1 MTRIY
6 LPQDMAALALGADK
20 VLRTLQAEAARRG
33 LALDVVRTGTRGAI
47 WLEPLLEVE
56 TPEGRIAYGPVQAA
70 DVTGLL
76 NAGLLQGGA
85 HALRIGRPEEHP
97 WFAGQTRL
105 TFARCGVIDPVSVA
119 DYRAH
124 GGYAGLER
132 ALGLGDVALVD
143 EVKLSGLRGRGGAGF
158 PTGIKWNT
166 VRLAQSDRKYIV
178 CNADEGDSGTFAD
191 RMLMEGDPLSLVE
204 GMTIAAVAV
213 GATKGYIGTAARL
226 GVETI
231 FGR

>member
-97 WFAGQTRL
+97 GSLGRPGSPLPAAG
-105 TFARCGVIDPVSVA
+105 
-119 DYRAH
+119 
-124 GGYAGLER
+124 
-132 ALGLGDVALVD
+132 
-143 EVKLSGLRGRGGAGF
+143 
-158 PTGIKWNT
+158 
-166 VRLAQSDRKYIV
+166 
-178 CNADEGDSGTFAD
+178 
-191 RMLMEGDPLSLVE
+191 
-204 GMTIAAVAV
+204 
-213 GATKGYIGTAARL
+213 
-226 GVETI
+226 
-231 FGR
+231 